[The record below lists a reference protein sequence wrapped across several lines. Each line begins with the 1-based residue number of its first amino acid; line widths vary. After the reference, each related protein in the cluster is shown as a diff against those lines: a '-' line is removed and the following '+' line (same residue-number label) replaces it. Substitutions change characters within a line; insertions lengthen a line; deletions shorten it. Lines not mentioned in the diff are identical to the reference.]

1 MLLPDV
7 SLAELV
13 LIAALAAVSAVTGG
27 VAGYGTGALMPLVL
41 VPIVGAAP
49 VVPIIAIS
57 AMFTNTARVA
67 AFRGSL
73 DARRATIALV
83 AALPTCI
90 LGAWLY
96 TLLTGRGAALV
107 IGSTL
112 IATVPLRRILKR
124 RGHKL
129 GEKAY
134 VAAAAGWGI
143 VVGGTTGAGVILLS
157 LLMATGLEGAAV
169 IATDAAVSL
178 GMGIVKIAVFG
189 ATGVLT
195 TSVVVI
201 ALLIGVVAF
210 PCTFLAK
217 LIVERLPVH
226 VHTAMLDAVVIVGG
240 SMMISVRSD
249 DWRAYFGVTAISP
262 PAAST
267 TGLNST
273 LPPVRNPKIVPRS

>member
-1 MLLPDV
+1 LLLPDISV
-7 SLAELV
+7 AELA
-13 LIAALAAVSAVTGG
+13 LIVALAAISAVAGG

-41 VPIVGAAP
+41 VPLVGAAP

-67 AFRGSL
+67 AFRRSL
-73 DARRATIALV
+73 DRRRAAIALM
-83 AALPTCI
+83 TCI

-112 IATVPLRRILKR
+112 IATVPLRRVLKR
-124 RGHKL
+124 HGHKL

-134 VAAAAGWGI
+134 AAAAAGWGI
-143 VVGGTTGAGVILLS
+143 VVGGTTGAGVIMLS

-178 GMGIVKIAVFG
+178 GMGIIKIAVFG
-189 ATGVLT
+189 TAGVPT
-195 TSVVVI
+195 TTVIVI
-201 ALLIGVVAF
+201 ALLIGLVAF

-226 VHTAMLDAVVIVGG
+226 IHTALLDAVVVIGG
-240 SMMISVRSD
+240 GMMIFSALR
-249 DWRAYFGVTAISP
+249 
-262 PAAST
+262 
-267 TGLNST
+267 
-273 LPPVRNPKIVPRS
+273 

>member
-7 SLAELV
+7 SVAELA
-13 LIAALAAVSAVTGG
+13 LIVALAAISAVAGG

-41 VPIVGAAP
+41 VPLVGAAP

-67 AFRGSL
+67 AFRRSL
-73 DARRATIALV
+73 DRRRAVIALI

-112 IATVPLRRILKR
+112 IATVPLRRLFKR
-124 RGHKL
+124 HGHKL
-129 GEKAY
+129 SERAY
-134 VAAAAGWGI
+134 AAAAAGWGV
-143 VVGGTTGAGVILLS
+143 VVGGTTGAGVIMLS

-178 GMGIVKIAVFG
+178 GMGIIKVAVFG
-189 ATGVLT
+189 TAGVLT
-195 TSVVVI
+195 TTVIVI
-201 ALLIGVVAF
+201 ALLIGFVAF

-226 VHTAMLDAVVIVGG
+226 VHTAILDAVVIVGCG
-240 SMMISVRSD
+240 MMI
-249 DWRAYFGVTAISP
+249 YGAI
-262 PAAST
+262 
-267 TGLNST
+267 
-273 LPPVRNPKIVPRS
+273 R

>member
-7 SLAELV
+7 SVAQLV
-13 LIAALAAVSAVTGG
+13 LIVALAAVSAVAGG

-67 AFRGSL
+67 AFRRSL
-73 DARRATIALV
+73 DRRRAVIALI

-112 IATVPLRRILKR
+112 IATVPLRRIFKR
-124 RGHKL
+124 CGHNL
-129 GEKAY
+129 SEKAY
-134 VAAAAGWGI
+134 AAAAAGWGI
-143 VVGGTTGAGVILLS
+143 VVGGTTGAGVIMLS

-189 ATGVLT
+189 TAGVLT
-195 TSVVVI
+195 ATVIVI
-201 ALLIGVVAF
+201 ALLIGLVAF

-217 LIVERLPVH
+217 LMVEHLPVH
-226 VHTAMLDAVVIVGG
+226 VHTAILDAVVIVGG
-240 SMMISVRSD
+240 GMMIYG
-249 DWRAYFGVTAISP
+249 A
-262 PAAST
+262 
-267 TGLNST
+267 L
-273 LPPVRNPKIVPRS
+273 K